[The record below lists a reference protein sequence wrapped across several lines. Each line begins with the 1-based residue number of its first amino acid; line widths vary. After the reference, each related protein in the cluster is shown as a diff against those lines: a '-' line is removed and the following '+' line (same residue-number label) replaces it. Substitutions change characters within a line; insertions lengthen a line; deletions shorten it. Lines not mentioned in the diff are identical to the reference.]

1 MPSKINHS
9 EPILESPKKR
19 VLFIITQSE
28 LGGAQRFLHT
38 LTTHLDKEGY
48 QILVAAGPNFSIK
61 NPVLSIKYDLLDL
74 LETQGINTIRLKHLF
89 RGINPWYD
97 FRALLELRR
106 LIKNRQP
113 DTIFLSSS
121 KAGFLGS
128 LAARNI
134 EISKYRNIKIL
145 YRIGGWSF
153 NDPWPVWKKRLWI
166 FLEKLS
172 AKWKDIIIV
181 NNKHDFDQAIDKKI
195 VPRQKLHLIYNGLDV
210 YKMNFLSKEEYL
222 CRFGTMSFSSLF
234 CFLRYSIKQ

>member
-1 MPSKINHS
+1 M
-9 EPILESPKKR
+9 
-19 VLFIITQSE
+19 
-28 LGGAQRFLHT
+28 HT

-195 VPRQKLHLIYNGLDV
+195 VPRRLLWD
-210 YKMNFLSKEEYL
+210 EL
-222 CRFGTMSFSSLF
+222 C
-234 CFLRYSIKQ
+234 